1 MSEGIENYYETQY
14 ESQEE
19 KKKKKRTKYET
30 VIIEKTDKDYIDKL
44 SKKHTFQTKGKAI
57 MIVKE
62 QGRIWKQIYDSKFKA
77 LEDSVIEKGKS
88 NVIKVKL
95 LLEI

>member
-30 VIIEKTDKDYIDKL
+30 VIIEKTDKDYIENL

-57 MIVKE
+57 MVVKE
-62 QGRIWKQIYDSKFKA
+62 QGRTWKRVYDSKFKA
-77 LEDSVIEKGKS
+77 LEDSVAEKIKP
-88 NVIKVKL
+88 NVIKIKV